1 MNMRM
6 PDSGV
11 RACEGYEAPME
22 DYLEALERNDAAQPA
37 PALAQHLAEC
47 AACRESLED
56 MREVTILV
64 RGAAVRVPES
74 LAADPYFAVRAA
86 ARARESLRQS
96 ADFWPQLESFA
107 MRLMA
112 GAITAALTLGAI
124 SVWGPQRIAAQ
135 GRQRLRP
142 ADSVFLSPVSNP
154 APGSTDDAVVTLLTS
169 SGQRSGR
176 QR

>member
-1 MNMRM
+1 MRM
-6 PDSGV
+6 PQPGPRTCD
-11 RACEGYEAPME
+11 GYEAPME
-22 DYLEALERNDAAQPA
+22 DYLEALARDEAAQPA
-37 PALAQHLAEC
+37 AALAQHLAGC
-47 AACRESLED
+47 AACRGALDD
-56 MREVTILV
+56 MREVSALV
-64 RGAAVRVPES
+64 REAAVRLPAS

-86 ARARESLRQS
+86 ARARESQRQS
-96 ADFWPQLESFA
+96 AEFWPQLESFA

-124 SVWGPQRIAAQ
+124 SIWGPQHIAAQ
-135 GRQRLRP
+135 GRPRLRP
-142 ADSVFLSPVSNP
+142 ADSVLLSPVTNP